1 MLISKNAEI
10 IEMVPFLRGSGK
22 QKARLEK
29 VYEPDLIAK
38 CILSWQVKYM
48 ALAIKNKKKMHLVEV
63 TYFRY

>member
-10 IEMVPFLRGSGK
+10 IEMVPFLRGTGK

-38 CILSWQVKYM
+38 CILS
-48 ALAIKNKKKMHLVEV
+48 
-63 TYFRY
+63 